1 MFEGRM
7 KKADV
12 EELVDVVMDSIV
24 SSLEKNT
31 PRLVGIIM
39 MVLKQFDEQLQKMAE
54 EDGTYSTWKE
64 FMEAMR
70 SLQEKYERS
79 GYEGYR

>member
-39 MVLKQFDEQLQKMAE
+39 MVLKQFDEQLKKMAE

>member
-1 MFEGRM
+1 M
-7 KKADV
+7 KKEDV

>member
-7 KKADV
+7 KKEDV

>member
-1 MFEGRM
+1 
-7 KKADV
+7 V

>member
-7 KKADV
+7 KKEDV
-12 EELVDVVMDSIV
+12 GELVDVVMDSIV